1 MKGLIKINI
10 SEWKNHKKID
20 FSDEVGGR
28 ESYIVFPDV
37 PLPDKPW
44 VWRTEFFGAFDTV
57 DLALLNE
64 GWCLAYH
71 KASDMYG
78 CPQAMEYFRE
88 FQDMVEHKFVL
99 SPKPVLFG
107 FSRGGLYAV
116 NYALKYPNRV
126 GCLYLDAPVLD
137 MTTWPGFHGETK
149 ESRDCMKCYGDAFE
163 NPIDKVSEL
172 TVPVILVAG
181 DADDLVP
188 MDKNAQRMYD
198 IYKNA
203 GGNVEFIIK
212 GGVGH
217 HPHSL
222 DDPSPVINFIK
233 SNKL

>member
-20 FSDEVGGR
+20 FTDEVGGR
-28 ESYIVFPDV
+28 ESYIVFPDN

-57 DLALLNE
+57 DTALLDK
-64 GWCLAYH
+64 GWFLAYH

-78 CPQAMEYFRE
+78 CPQAIEYFRE
-88 FQDMVEHKFVL
+88 FQDTVELKFNL

-116 NYALKYPNRV
+116 NYALKYPDRV

-137 MTTWPGFHGETK
+137 MNTWPGFHGETR
-149 ESRDCMKCYGDAFE
+149 ESIDCMRWYGGNRD
-163 NPIDKVSEL
+163 NPIDNVGSL

-188 MDKNAQRMYD
+188 MNANAQRMHD
-198 IYKNA
+198 ICAESGIKI
-203 GGNVEFIIK
+203 EFVIK
-212 GGVGH
+212 KGIGH

-222 DDPSPVINFIK
+222 DDPTPVIKFIE
-233 SNKL
+233 NA